1 MEKVSEQI
9 PKKKIWLDPV
19 EIEVPNLIGKKKE
32 EIKQEGLVLE
42 WIGEGDTVI
51 AQLPQAGTTL
61 NEGGKVWLY
70 LEEDSF
76 S

>member
-1 MEKVSEQI
+1 M
-9 PKKKIWLDPV
+9 
-19 EIEVPNLIGKKKE
+19 PNLIGKKKE